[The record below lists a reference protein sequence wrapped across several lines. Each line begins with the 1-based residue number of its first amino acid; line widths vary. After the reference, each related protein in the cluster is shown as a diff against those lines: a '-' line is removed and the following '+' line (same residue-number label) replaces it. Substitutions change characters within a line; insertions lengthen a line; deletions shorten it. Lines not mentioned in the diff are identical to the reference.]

1 MYSKSTSDF
10 NEMKINPY
18 IFFSF
23 KKEPAFYSSPPKTG
37 NTRRSRSV
45 SLRNNRKVGDLSDTT
60 ISSRLEW
67 VSHFMVGFL
76 TDEIPVQCKIQTFQ

>member
-10 NEMKINPY
+10 NEMKKKSY

-67 VSHFMVGFL
+67 VSHFTVGFL
-76 TDEIPVQCKIQTFQ
+76 TDEIPMYSTKNERF

>member
-1 MYSKSTSDF
+1 
-10 NEMKINPY
+10 MKKHPN

-67 VSHFMVGFL
+67 VSHFMVGFSA
-76 TDEIPVQCKIQTFQ
+76 DEIQSMQCKK

>member
-1 MYSKSTSDF
+1 M
-10 NEMKINPY
+10 
-18 IFFSF
+18 
-23 KKEPAFYSSPPKTG
+23 
-37 NTRRSRSV
+37 

-76 TDEIPVQCKIQTFQ
+76 TDEIHSMYAVQKMKGFELLQNPDLSIMLSVCYHLNAILVFAFHSPLKLKFPIT

>member
-10 NEMKINPY
+10 NEMKKKSY

-67 VSHFMVGFL
+67 VSHFMVGFS
-76 TDEIPVQCKIQTFQ
+76 TDEIPVQFKIQIFQ